1 MGTEMPLPF
10 IRRMTIS
17 KKEIARLRIISLVE
31 VHGDGDALSF
41 IRRMQI
47 LKRGIARLRIISLVE
62 VHGDGEALPFI
73 RESALLSFLLLHN
86 DLSFLKFF
94 H

>member
-1 MGTEMPLPF
+1 MPPKLYAKQQ
-10 IRRMTIS
+10 TQKGKIS
-17 KKEIARLRIISLVE
+17 RLRIISPV
-31 VHGDGDALSF
+31 VVQRDGDVLSF

-62 VHGDGEALPFI
+62 VHGDGDALLFI
-73 RESALLSFLLLHN
+73 RESALLSFLLLH
-86 DLSFLKFF
+86 DYISFLKFF

>member
-1 MGTEMPLPF
+1 MPLPF

-62 VHGDGEALPFI
+62 VRGNGDVLLFI
-73 RESALLSFLLLHN
+73 RESALLSFLLLH
-86 DLSFLKFF
+86 DYISFLKLF

>member
-1 MGTEMPLPF
+1 M
-10 IRRMTIS
+10 
-17 KKEIARLRIISLVE
+17 RIISLVE

-86 DLSFLKFF
+86 DISFLKFF